1 MKLLEE
7 DLSIEKRKVL
17 YDQSRQAIGRAMDS
31 SANVAT
37 LEVSLEDKTTRTMN
51 ILIRL
56 DRKLT
61 YSIRWQDSSP

>member
-17 YDQSRQAIGRAMDS
+17 YVQSRQAIAHAMNS

-61 YSIRWQDSSP
+61 YSIRWKDSSP

>member
-1 MKLLEE
+1 MN
-7 DLSIEKRKVL
+7 
-17 YDQSRQAIGRAMDS
+17 S

-61 YSIRWQDSSP
+61 YSIRWKDSSP